1 MRLYLARHGES
12 TGNAQRLIFGQRDYP
27 LTEKGRAQALELGRS
42 LEGASIA
49 RVVSSPLSRALET
62 ARLACPNVPV
72 ETDARL
78 MEQSMGRWEGMTEAE
93 VLADDSALWRAMLA
107 DWTRDQAAPPEGE
120 SYSALRQRVSQALNE
135 IISRGADTLIVAH
148 AGVLAALYNLLL
160 QEPRE
165 KCAHERFPCAQA
177 IAIEVLKDGA
187 AGVAPVN

>member
-27 LTEKGRAQALELGRS
+27 LTERGRAQARELGRS
-42 LEGASIA
+42 LEGAAIV
-49 RVVSSPLSRALET
+49 RVVASPLSRALET
-62 ARLACPNVPV
+62 ARLACPNVPI

-93 VLADDSALWRAMLA
+93 VLADDTALWQAMLA

-120 SYSALRQRVSQALNE
+120 SYSALRQRVSRAIDE
-135 IISRGADTLIVAH
+135 ILSRGGDTLIVAH

-160 QEPRE
+160 KEPRE
-165 KCAHERFPCAQA
+165 KCAHERFPCARA
-177 IAIEVLKDGA
+177 IVIEASKSGA
-187 AGVAPVN
+187 AGVAPVD